1 MIYYL
6 SPDRAT
12 ANRLRQIYTEI
23 DEVNFEGWV
32 TAITDEHRHM
42 FRFFT
47 YDDDWTNGK
56 LPCKSPCMLQNCN
69 IYAVLTMLI
78 AHFR

>member
-12 ANRLRQIYTEI
+12 ANRLRQIYTAI
-23 DEVNFEGWV
+23 DEVNFEGSV
-32 TAITDEHRHM
+32 TAITDEHRDM

-47 YDDDWTNGK
+47 YDDDWTDGK
-56 LPCKSPCMLQNCN
+56 
-69 IYAVLTMLI
+69 
-78 AHFR
+78 

>member
-32 TAITDEHRHM
+32 TAITDEHRDM

-47 YDDDWTNGK
+47 YDDDWADSK
-56 LPCKSPCMLQNCN
+56 
-69 IYAVLTMLI
+69 
-78 AHFR
+78 